1 MGCCSDGSA
10 KPYNFS
16 TASAQAAT
24 CPPPIVGTLL
34 SHVAWQQRMDKT
46 RCSRRT
52 HWISSGLVA
61 GLALVS
67 TPPAKAGYPGLGAYI
82 GGATGQG
89 WVETGDRTLSGTSI
103 PAFREN
109 HIAYELMAGVRP
121 ISLFGAEIAYVDF
134 GHPHQ
139 TRPVGDAVSAGLSLS
154 AADVRMKGAAAFG
167 ILYLPV
173 RVVDVYVKAGLSRIQ
188 TTANVAGVRLGV
200 ASCAFNAPNC
210 ALFTAHGSTTDT
222 HVAVGAGAQ
231 LKLGSWAL
239 RAEYERF
246 DAAGGNP
253 GLATVGVTWTFL

>member
-1 MGCCSDGSA
+1 MS
-10 KPYNFS
+10 
-16 TASAQAAT
+16 
-24 CPPPIVGTLL
+24 L
-34 SHVAWQQRMDKT
+34 
-46 RCSRRT
+46 
-52 HWISSGLVA
+52 GLAA

-67 TPPAKAGYPGLGAYI
+67 TPPAKAAAELGAYI

-134 GHPHQ
+134 GHLHQ
-139 TRPVGDAVSAGLSLS
+139 TRPVGDAISADLSLS
-154 AADVRMKGAAAFG
+154 ADVRMKGAAAFG

-188 TTANVAGVRLGV
+188 TTANVAGVRLGAATCAINV
-200 ASCAFNAPNC
+200 PDCAF
-210 ALFTAHGSTTDT
+210 FTAHGSATDT
-222 HVAVGAGAQ
+222 HFAAGAGAQ